1 MRLSIL
7 RDDGQYRL
15 ISDGEGRYAVI
26 EARAGHV
33 YSLHGRQRRE
43 AADSAEGMAAV
54 VGTDGWRDKATAE
67 RRFLEMRRREEK
79 YGRIL
84 W

>member
-26 EARAGHV
+26 EARAGQV

-54 VGTDGWRDKATAE
+54 VGTDGWRDKVTAE
-67 RRFLEMRRREEK
+67 RRFREMRRREEK
-79 YGRIL
+79 YGRIV